1 VKRLKYYIKIWGMM
15 AKNALLNWSVNRN
28 VFLVFLLGKV
38 IRYVVNF
45 GFLYFLVRGTNGFLG
60 YGQNQILFFT
70 ATYVLIDTV
79 AQFFFR
85 NVYSFRP
92 MIISGDFD
100 LILVKPLNALF
111 RVLLGGP
118 DPIDLVTIPPI
129 LFVVIW
135 IGSLLHP
142 SLLNVIYYILLVL
155 NGLLIAGAFHIFI
168 LSLGIITLE
177 VDHTIEV
184 YRDLT
189 SMGIIPINIYKQPL
203 QLILTFIIPI
213 GVMIT
218 FPAKALEGFMGPLG
232 IFLSLVFGVIL
243 ILISLRFWKFAL
255 TKYTSAS
262 S

>member
-1 VKRLKYYIKIWGMM
+1 MKRLRYYIRIWGIM
-15 AKNALLNWSVNRN
+15 AKNALLNWSTNRN
-28 VFLVFLLGKV
+28 VFLVFLFGKI
-38 IRYVVNF
+38 IRYVAYF
-45 GFLYFLVRGTNGFLG
+45 GFLYFLVKGTNGFLG
-60 YGQNQILFFT
+60 YSQNQILFFT

-92 MIISGDFD
+92 MIVSGDFD

-118 DPIDLVTIPPI
+118 DPIDLITIPPI
-129 LFVVIW
+129 ILVVIW

-142 SLLNVIYYILLVL
+142 SLLHIAYYILLL
-155 NGLLIAGAFHIFI
+155 INGLLIAAAFHIFV
-168 LSLGIITLE
+168 LGFGIITLE

-189 SMGIIPINIYKQPL
+189 SMGRLPVDIYKQPL
-203 QLILTFIIPI
+203 QWILTFVIPI
-213 GVMIT
+213 GVMMI
-218 FPAKALEGFMGPLG
+218 FPAKAFEGFIGPLG
-232 IFLSLVFGVIL
+232 VFLSLLFGLFL
-243 ILISLRFWKFAL
+243 IFISLRFWNYAL

>member
-1 VKRLKYYIKIWGMM
+1 M

-28 VFLVFLLGKV
+28 VFLIFLLGKI

-45 GFLYFLVRGTNGFLG
+45 GFLYFLVKGTNGFLG
-60 YGQNQILFFT
+60 YNQNQILFFT
-70 ATYVLIDTV
+70 VTYVLIDTV

-100 LILVKPLNALF
+100 LVLVKPLNALF
-111 RVLLGGP
+111 RVLMGGP
-118 DPIDLVTIPPI
+118 DPIDLVTIPPMI
-129 LFVVIW
+129 FVVIW

-142 SLLNVIYYILLVL
+142 GIFQIFAYILLFI
-155 NGLLIAGAFHIFI
+155 NGLVIAAAFHIFI
-168 LSLGIITLE
+168 LGLGIITLE

-189 SMGIIPINIYKQPL
+189 SMGRLPINIYKEPL
-203 QLILTFIIPI
+203 QLILTFVIPI

-218 FPAKALEGFMGPLG
+218 FPARALEGFMNPLE
-232 IFLSLVFGVIL
+232 IFLSLIFGIVL